1 MNIPADEEVS
11 GDEPL
16 TSLALR
22 RLREEILSGELPPGQ
37 RIVQDAVAARYGSS
51 RIPIREAL
59 RALASEG
66 LVTIQPDVGARVT
79 DMNSQDLDEVFLL
92 REHLEPLAVRESAR
106 HIGAEDLLRAREI
119 LEESEHHANSADL
132 EAYLELDHRFHTLL
146 MSASN
151 RPRLEKM
158 VESLTNSARRY
169 RRSYLLHEP
178 LTTSYEISVA
188 EHRLILDALE
198 RNEPEDAA
206 IFSLVHIRRT
216 REALNAW
223 PPKPGDS

>member
-1 MNIPADEEVS
+1 MSSSPGQEPS

-22 RLREEILSGELPPGQ
+22 RLREEILSGELEPGQ

-59 RALASEG
+59 RVLASEG

-79 DMNSQDLDEVFLL
+79 TMDARDLDEVFML
-92 REHLEPLAVRESAR
+92 RERLEPLAISESGR
-106 HIGAEDLLRAREI
+106 HIGPEDLRHARE
-119 LEESEHHANSADL
+119 LLAESERHANTADV
-132 EAYLELDHRFHTLL
+132 ERYLELDHKFHTFL
-146 MSASN
+146 MSFSE
-151 RPRLEKM
+151 RPRLQKM

-169 RRSYLLHEP
+169 RRSYLLHQP
-178 LTTSYEISVA
+178 ISSYEISVA

-198 RNEPEDAA
+198 RNEPDDAA
-206 IFSLVHIRRT
+206 LVSLLHIRRT
-216 REALNAW
+216 RNVLNAESAQ
-223 PPKPGDS
+223 PRS

>member
-1 MNIPADEEVS
+1 MNVPLDQEMS

-59 RALASEG
+59 RVLASEG

-79 DMNSQDLDEVFLL
+79 TMNSQDLDEVFLL
-92 REHLEPLAVRESAR
+92 REHLEPLAVRESGR
-106 HIGAEDLLRAREI
+106 HIGPEDLRRAREI
-119 LEESEHHANSADL
+119 LEESEQHANSADV
-132 EAYLELDHRFHTLL
+132 ERYLELDHNFHTLL

-151 RPRLEKM
+151 RPRLQKM
-158 VESLTNSARRY
+158 VESLTNSARQY

-178 LTTSYEISVA
+178 LTASYEISVA

-206 IFSLVHIRRT
+206 IISLVHIRRT

-223 PPKPGDS
+223 PPEPRDL